1 MTVKTKPLRAA
12 IYARVSTTDQTCE
25 NQLRDLRAAAEAQGW
40 PVVAEYVEAGVSGAK
55 SRAERPKLDAMLQ
68 AVAQKR
74 VDMVMAW
81 SVDRL
86 GRSMIDLMHTLQSVR
101 EKGAGMYLHQN
112 KLDTTTK
119 DGRAM
124 FGMLGIF
131 AEYERE
137 VIQERVR
144 AGMARAKANPTPG
157 KLAIGRPKVDPEVER
172 RIVALRKQGM
182 GMVKVAREVGCG
194 VSTVQ
199 RVDAAAAEA

>member
-1 MTVKTKPLRAA
+1 MTKKPCKVA

-25 NQLRDLRAAAEAQGW
+25 NQLRDLRAAADRQGW
-40 PVVAEYVEAGVSGAK
+40 TVVQEFIEAPISGSKA
-55 SRAERPKLDAMLQ
+55 RDQRPQLDAMLK
-68 AVAQKR
+68 AVSARK

-86 GRSMIDLMHTLQSVR
+86 GRSMLDLMNTLQAVR

-112 KLDTTTK
+112 NLDTTTK

-137 VIQERVR
+137 MIQERVR

-157 KLAIGRPKVDPEVER
+157 KQAIGRPKVQQGIEDSIKE
-172 RIVALRKQGM
+172 LRSQGM
-182 GMVKVAREVGCG
+182 GILKVARTLGCG

-199 RVDAAAAEA
+199 RVMAAV